1 MQRGGNLK
9 IYNISIEKLSEYEN
23 NPRKND
29 EAVKYV
35 ANSIKSFGFKVPI
48 VVDKNNVIVCGHTR
62 YKAALKLGYKELPC
76 IIADDLTPQQIKA
89 FRLADNKVAQSS
101 SWNIKRLQVEMA
113 KLPEFDFEEFNFTV
127 PEVKIN
133 ERINT
138 VKTYNLNYFEKDEAD
153 NYYGIPEIEGTNYI
167 PDDLIGFNY
176 AKTSKDIRKCVH
188 YYKNSV
194 TERMKS
200 NGR

>member
-1 MQRGGNLK
+1 MRSKQLKQDNNLK
-9 IYNISIEKLSEYEN
+9 IFNVDIEKLSEYEN

-76 IIADDLTPQQIKA
+76 IIADDLTPQEIKA

-101 SWNIKRLQVEMA
+101 SWNIKRLQVEMGVS
-113 KLPEFDFEEFNFTV
+113 L
-127 PEVKIN
+127 
-133 ERINT
+133 
-138 VKTYNLNYFEKDEAD
+138 NLTLRN
-153 NYYGIPEIEGTNYI
+153 
-167 PDDLIGFNY
+167 LISQCLNLR
-176 AKTSKDIRKCVH
+176 SIR
-188 YYKNSV
+188 
-194 TERMKS
+194 E
-200 NGR
+200 

>member
-1 MQRGGNLK
+1 MK
-9 IYNISIEKLSEYEN
+9 IYNISTEKLSEYEN

-127 PEVKIN
+127 
-133 ERINT
+133 
-138 VKTYNLNYFEKDEAD
+138 
-153 NYYGIPEIEGTNYI
+153 
-167 PDDLIGFNY
+167 
-176 AKTSKDIRKCVH
+176 
-188 YYKNSV
+188 
-194 TERMKS
+194 
-200 NGR
+200 